1 MKFYQRLDWQLAIII
16 VLTFIISITVT
27 GVIRPINVSVDY
39 LELTDQE
46 RKQIKLIYD
55 QIRDNIADNLSPEE
69 LIGELSRTLNTTN
82 YTFFVV
88 PNERDRLADSTMTNT
103 HAKPMQKDIDGTL
116 VFTTELEVLAD
127 STKNNTRAKH
137 IQKNTDGTYVVIL
150 GSFFYKKIISLAYS
164 NLDSLAF
171 EDYVIVIA
179 PNHLDKIKAR
189 EQRKVD
195 HLYYEVY
202 HHIYTIGL
210 YYLFILVFIFAF
222 IRWRLRP
229 LRNLEEK
236 TQLLSSSQIPSEIPN
251 TGFNDEVGSLV
262 KSFNFATQ
270 KLREEDKRK
279 GQMLAEIA
287 HELRTPLN
295 NLQGRL
301 EAQQTGIIDDK
312 DDVLSFSYKHVHY
325 LSHLVEDIDLITTVD
340 YGEFMLNLEGHN
352 IRPIIDEECKL
363 LNLQYPFE
371 WEIKGIDLKANVDI
385 LRFRQVIKN
394 ILQNASTAKS
404 IDLKVFICLFESQG
418 NCILTIEDNGPGV
431 PQDNLEKIFE
441 RLYRVDESRNAKTG
455 GSGLG
460 LHIVRKLIQ
469 LHNGDVNAYLSETGG
484 LGIRIKLPI

>member
-16 VLTFIISITVT
+16 VFTFIIPVTVT
-27 GVIRPINVSVDY
+27 GVVRPIKVSVDY
-39 LELTDQE
+39 LVLTDQE
-46 RKQIKLIYD
+46 RKQIRLIYD
-55 QIRDNIADNLSPEE
+55 QIHDNIADNLTPEE
-69 LIGELSRTLNTTN
+69 LMGEFSRTFDITN

-88 PNERDRLADSTMTNT
+88 SN
-103 HAKPMQKDIDGTL
+103 
-116 VFTTELEVLAD
+116 ELEVLAD
-127 STKNNTRAKH
+127 STIANTRTEH
-137 IQKNTDGTYVVIL
+137 ILKNVDDTYAAIL
-150 GSFFYKKIISLAYS
+150 GSFFYKTEIFTAYV
-164 NLDSLAF
+164 NLDSLALD
-171 EDYVIVIA
+171 DYIVVIV
-179 PNHLDKIKAR
+179 PNHLNQKKVGR
-189 EQRKVD
+189 SRKLD
-195 HLYYEVY
+195 DLYFEVY

-236 TQLLSSSQIPSEIPN
+236 TQLLSSSQIPSEIPI
-251 TGFNDEVGSLV
+251 TGFNDEVGSLI

-301 EAQQTGIIDDK
+301 EAQQTGVIDDTEGA
-312 DDVLSFSYKHVHY
+312 LSFSYKQVHY
-325 LSHLVEDIDLITTVD
+325 LVQLVEDIDLITAVD
-340 YGEFMLNLEGHN
+340 YGELALNFECHN

-363 LNLQYPFE
+363 LNLQHPFE
-371 WEIKGIDLKANVDI
+371 WRIKGIDLHVNLDI
-385 LRFRQVIKN
+385 LRFKQVIKN

-404 IDLKVFICLFESQG
+404 THFNVLICLSESQG
-418 NCILTIEDNGPGV
+418 NCVLTIEDNGPGV
-431 PQDNLEKIFE
+431 PQDKLKKIFE
-441 RLYRVDESRNAKTG
+441 RLYRVDKSRNAKTG

-469 LHNGDVNAYLSETGG
+469 LHNGDVDAYLSETGG
-484 LGIRIKLPI
+484 LGIRIKLPM

>member
-16 VLTFIISITVT
+16 VLTFIISVTVT
-27 GVIRPINVSVDY
+27 GVVRPISVLVDY
-39 LELTDQE
+39 LEPTDQE
-46 RKQIKLIYD
+46 HKQIRLSYD
-55 QIRDNIADNLSPEE
+55 KIRENIAGNLSPEE
-69 LIGELSRTLNTTN
+69 LIGELSRTLDTKS

-88 PNERDRLADSTMTNT
+88 SNELEILADSTI
-103 HAKPMQKDIDGTL
+103 A
-116 VFTTELEVLAD
+116 
-127 STKNNTRAKH
+127 NTRTKR
-137 IQKNTDGTYVVIL
+137 IFKDVDDTYVVLL
-150 GSFFYKKIISLAYS
+150 GSFFYKKEIFTSYS

-171 EDYVIVIA
+171 DDYIIVIT
-179 PNHLDKIKAR
+179 PNHLNKLKAESR
-189 EQRKVD
+189 RKLD
-195 HLYYEVY
+195 NLYFEVY
-202 HHIYTIGL
+202 HHIDTIGL

-236 TQLLSSSQIPSEIPN
+236 TQLLSSSQIPSEMPI

-301 EAQQTGIIDDK
+301 EAQQTGVIDDTEG
-312 DDVLSFSYKHVHY
+312 VLSFSYKQVHY
-325 LSHLVEDIDLITTVD
+325 LVQLVEDIDLITAVD
-340 YGEFMLNLEGHN
+340 YGELALNFECHN
-352 IRPIIDEECKL
+352 IRSIIDEECKL
-363 LNLQYPFE
+363 LNLQHPFE
-371 WEIKGIDLKANVDI
+371 WEIKGIDLTANLDI
-385 LRFRQVIKN
+385 LRFKQVIKN

-404 IDLKVFICLFESQG
+404 THLKVLICLSESQE
-418 NCILTIEDNGPGV
+418 NCVLTIEDNGPGV
-431 PQDNLEKIFE
+431 PQDKLQKIFE
-441 RLYRVDESRNAKTG
+441 RLYRVDKSRNAKTG

-469 LHNGDVNAYLSETGG
+469 LHNGDVEAYLSAAGG
-484 LGIRIKLPI
+484 LGIRIKLPV

>member
-1 MKFYQRLDWQLAIII
+1 MKFYQRLDWQLAIVI
-16 VLTFIISITVT
+16 VLTFIISVTVT
-27 GVIRPINVSVDY
+27 GVVRPINILVDY
-39 LELTDQE
+39 VVLTDQE

-55 QIRDNIADNLSPEE
+55 QIRDSIADNSRPEE
-69 LIGELSRTLNTTN
+69 LIGEFSRTFNITN
-82 YTFFVV
+82 YTLFAVS
-88 PNERDRLADSTMTNT
+88 N
-103 HAKPMQKDIDGTL
+103 
-116 VFTTELEVLAD
+116 ELEVLAD
-127 STKNNTRAKH
+127 STIANTRVKE
-137 IQKNTDGTYVVIL
+137 IQKNADGTYAVIL
-150 GSFFYKKIISLAYS
+150 GSFFYKKEIFTAYA

-171 EDYVIVIA
+171 DDYIIVIF
-179 PNHLDKIKAR
+179 PNHLNKFKAASR
-189 EQRKVD
+189 RKLE

-210 YYLFILVFIFAF
+210 YYLFILVFIFAV

-251 TGFNDEVGSLV
+251 TGFNDEVGSLIR
-262 KSFNFATQ
+262 SFNFATQ

-301 EAQQTGIIDDK
+301 EAQQTGVIDDK
-312 DDVLSFSYKHVHY
+312 EKVLAFSYKQVHY
-325 LSHLVEDIDLITTVD
+325 LVQLVEDIDLITAVD
-340 YGEFMLNLEGHN
+340 YGDLSLNLEFHN
-352 IRPIIDEECKL
+352 IQHIVNEECKL
-363 LNLQYPFE
+363 LNLQHPFE
-371 WEIKGIDLKANVDI
+371 WEIKGADLNVNLDI
-385 LRFRQVIKN
+385 LRFKQVIKN
-394 ILQNASTAKS
+394 ILQNSSTAKS
-404 IDLKVFICLFESQG
+404 THLNVLICLSESQG
-418 NCILTIEDNGPGV
+418 NCVLTIEDNGSGV
-431 PQDNLEKIFE
+431 PQDKLEKIFE

-469 LHNGDVNAYLSETGG
+469 LHHGDVEAYLSATGG